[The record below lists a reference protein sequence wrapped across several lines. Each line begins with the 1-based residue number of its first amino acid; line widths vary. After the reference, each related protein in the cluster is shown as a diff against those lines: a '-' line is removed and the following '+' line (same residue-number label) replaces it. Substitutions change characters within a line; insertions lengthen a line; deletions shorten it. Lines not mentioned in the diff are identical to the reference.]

1 MIIYTF
7 VIALLCT
14 AMLHAQPRQIIRWS
28 AEASSY
34 YSLNTAD
41 NGGYDFHDL
50 MNTAARTGAG
60 LNILRATAAL
70 DAERI
75 HGAISLQYGDIAQTV
90 WGKQFPLQEGWLGY
104 RVTSGVDIQ
113 AGVFLSHFGVEG
125 MRPSENYSGIVST
138 TGFFDPNYFG
148 GVKCYVALSDVML
161 FHADVLTSFNGLE
174 IDGEIPAYSLN
185 LEYRPDSL
193 TQLAWN
199 SILSEEPL
207 NEQRVYQSYTQ
218 MSATLHR
225 GSWHLIGEVNIG
237 AELPTSVTPGLVM
250 TSGLLG
256 CYYDVDDRLQ
266 VGLRGEYVIDR
277 HGIVADDRYASPLPI
292 NELSAA
298 GATATMNYAAASW
311 CTIRAD
317 VRRLTAID
325 SVSVIDANPSVR
337 ARTEAVLTVEM
348 YLGGD

>member
-75 HGAISLQYGDIAQTV
+75 HGAISLQYGDITQAV
-90 WGKQFPLQEGWLGY
+90 WGKQFPLQECWLGY

-148 GVKCYVALSDVML
+148 GVKCYVALSDIML

-174 IDGEIPAYSLN
+174 IDGEIPAYALN
-185 LEYRPDSL
+185 LEYHPDSL
-193 TQLAWN
+193 TQLAFS

-207 NEQRVYQSYTQ
+207 VGQRAYQSYTQ
-218 MSATLHR
+218 LSATLHR
-225 GSWHLIGEVNIG
+225 GSWHMIGEVNVG
-237 AELPTSVTPGLVM
+237 VELPTSVSPGLAM

-256 CYYDVDDRLQ
+256 WYYDIDDHLQ
-266 VGLRGEYVIDR
+266 VGLRGEYVIDA
-277 HGIVADDRYASPLPI
+277 HGIMADDRYASPLPI
-292 NELSAA
+292 DQLSAA
-298 GATATMNYAAASW
+298 GATATINYVAASW
-311 CTIRAD
+311 CRIRAD
-317 VRRLTAID
+317 LRRLTAID

-348 YLGGD
+348 YLSGD